1 MDHNEYPALYRAA
14 DSASNSAQA
23 KYLLSIRTH
32 ICLLVI
38 GAALTVNPLPT
49 KEYSLIH
56 ALVFLSAIGISIL
69 LAAKNYEKTWYGA
82 RALAESVKTASWR
95 FMMKADPFLDASSVK
110 EVKSLFRNLLSEI
123 LKTNNQLGEV
133 LGGMN
138 SDGDQIT
145 DFMTSIR
152 AKSLQERK
160 EIYLKYR
167 IDEQRK
173 WYATKSELNKRR
185 GTQFFFVLMTFQVLA
200 VICVL
205 LRIAYPEWKLWPTD
219 IFVVAAG
226 GVVTWIQLK
235 RYREI
240 TAAYSLTAH
249 EIGIIRGKLQDSE
262 NDEEFSEFVR
272 DAENAFSREH
282 TQWAAKHDT

>member
-1 MDHNEYPALYRAA
+1 MEHNEYPALYRAA

-23 KYLLSIRTH
+23 RYLFSIRVH

-49 KEYSLIH
+49 KEFSLVH
-56 ALVFLSAIGISIL
+56 ALIFLGAIGISIL

-123 LKTNNQLGEV
+123 LRTNNQLGEV

-145 DFMTSIR
+145 DSMTSVR
-152 AKSLQERK
+152 ANNLQERK
-160 EIYLKYR
+160 ETYLKYR

-173 WYATKSELNKRR
+173 WYATKSALNKRR
-185 GTQFFFVLMTFQVLA
+185 GAQFFFALMTFQILA
-200 VICVL
+200 VIFVL
-205 LRIAYPEWKLWPTD
+205 LRIVYPEWKLWPTD

-249 EIGIIRGKLQDSE
+249 EIGIIRGKLQDSD
-262 NDEEFSEFVR
+262 NDEEFSEFVK